1 MRILLTAG
9 RLIGAH
15 WPALLALGFAG
26 VALRGAAFWGALE
39 VSKWNALVAQVVLLA
54 LPLGLLLPVIAML
67 RVCYPSLGNL
77 TRPRQAEAPPA
88 VFGAPSGNRTFRPG
102 APLPPHAPGGL
113 PSSYAAPVPE
123 RHEQPLADV
132 ALAVLIP
139 FLAVYAIEGTMDSD
153 HARYLNDVA
162 ADEMFSTAMFTAE
175 GIDFS
180 GRLGLWTGWTLVG
193 VVVGAIVL
201 RWLLG
206 LLDRKVHFLGLTLL
220 GAAVEVFW
228 SIQAAYDLESLGRG
242 LLFAV
247 QDRALVH
254 WSVGTYTA
262 ATETTQGEVI
272 AEAAAG
278 AAEGLVT
285 VVESLDVVIVA
296 PLAWLAIGTV
306 VLGRRLMAPPST
318 EHRWLDQMTMPGWLR
333 KALAAVTQELRERFS
348 ALLQGLKMIRRGGIG
363 AMLVFCLAYLVV
375 MRAPVA
381 VGWAV
386 RAITGPV
393 DTGLW
398 LLVISPWE
406 QAVGTAIS
414 LALAGALIA
423 AAVDTMVG
431 RGMTV
436 AGDLDEDAEE
446 EGAIPGT
453 FVAP

>member
-9 RLIGAH
+9 RLLVAH

-39 VSKWNALVAQVVLLA
+39 VSRWNALVAQIVLLA

-77 TRPRQAEAPPA
+77 TRPRTA
-88 VFGAPSGNRTFRPG
+88 
-102 APLPPHAPGGL
+102 
-113 PSSYAAPVPE
+113 AAPE
-123 RHEQPLADV
+123 RREQPLADV

-139 FLAVYAIEGTMDSD
+139 FLAVYAIEGTMDAD

-162 ADEMFSTAMFTAE
+162 ADELFGTAMFTDE

-193 VVVGAIVL
+193 VVVGAVVL

-206 LLDRKVHFLGLTLL
+206 VLDRKVHFLGLTLL

-228 SIQAAYDLESLGRG
+228 SVQAAYDLESLGRG
-242 LLFAV
+242 MLFML

-254 WSVGTYTA
+254 WSVGTYTSATESAQGEAVAEAGA
-262 ATETTQGEVI
+262 AT
-272 AEAAAG
+272 
-278 AAEGLVT
+278 AEGLVT

-318 EHRWLDQMTMPGWLR
+318 EHAWLDQTAMPAWLR
-333 KALAAVTQELRERFS
+333 KVLAAVTQELRDRFS
-348 ALLQGLKMIRRGGIG
+348 ALVQGLRMITRGGIG

-381 VGWAV
+381 VAWIV

-393 DTGLW
+393 DTDLW

-406 QAVGTAIS
+406 EAAGTAIS

-436 AGDLDEDAEE
+436 ASGPDGDGDE

>member
-1 MRILLTAG
+1 MRIVLTAG
-9 RLIGAH
+9 RLLGAH

-39 VSKWNALVAQVVLLA
+39 VSRWNALAAQIVLLA

-77 TRPRQAEAPPA
+77 RRPRHDEAPPG
-88 VFGAPSGNRTFRPG
+88 VLPAPSDDRTFRPG
-102 APLPPHAPGGL
+102 DPGAPHAPGGT
-113 PSSYAAPVPE
+113 PSSYAAAVPG
-123 RHEQPLADV
+123 RREQPLTDV

-139 FLAVYAIEGTMDSD
+139 FLAVYAIEGTMDAD

-162 ADEMFSTAMFTAE
+162 ADELFGTAMFTDE

-180 GRLGLWTGWTLVG
+180 SRLGLWTGWTLVG

-206 LLDRKVHFLGLTLL
+206 VLDRKVHLLGLTLL

-228 SIQAAYDLESLGRG
+228 SVQAAYDMETLGRG
-242 LLFAV
+242 LLITL

-254 WSVGTYTA
+254 WSIGTYTA
-262 ATETTQGEVI
+262 ATETAQGEVV
-272 AEAAAG
+272 AQAGAAAAG
-278 AAEGLVT
+278 GLVT

-318 EHRWLDQMTMPGWLR
+318 EHRWLDQTAMPGWLR
-333 KALAAVTQELRERFS
+333 RVLAAATQELRERFS
-348 ALLQGLKMIRRGGIG
+348 ALGQGMTMIRRGGIG

-393 DTGLW
+393 ETDLW

-406 QAVGTAIS
+406 QAVGTAVS

-436 AGDLDEDAEE
+436 AGDAEDDGER

-453 FVAP
+453 VVAS

>member
-9 RLIGAH
+9 RLLIAH

-39 VSKWNALVAQVVLLA
+39 VSEWNALVAQIVLLA

-77 TRPRQAEAPPA
+77 TRPRPAGAPPG
-88 VFGAPSGNRTFRPG
+88 VLGAPSGGRTFRPG
-102 APLPPHAPGGL
+102 APVAPHAPGN
-113 PSSYAAPVPE
+113 PSSYAADVPE
-123 RHEQPLADV
+123 RREQPLADV

-139 FLAVYAIEGTMDSD
+139 FLAVYAIEGTMDAD
-153 HARYLNDVA
+153 HAQYLNDVA
-162 ADEMFSTAMFTAE
+162 ADELFGTDMFTPG
-175 GIDFS
+175 GIDFAS
-180 GRLGLWTGWTLVG
+180 RLGLWTGWTLVG
-193 VVVGAIVL
+193 VVLGAIVL

-228 SIQAAYDLESLGRG
+228 SVQAAYDLESLGRG
-242 LLFAV
+242 LLVAL

-262 ATETTQGEVI
+262 ATETAQGAAV
-272 AEAAAG
+272 AEAG
-278 AAEGLVT
+278 AAAVDGLIT

-333 KALAAVTQELRERFS
+333 KVLEAVTQELRERFS
-348 ALLQGLKMIRRGGIG
+348 ALVQGLRMIKRGGIG

-393 DTGLW
+393 ETDLW

-406 QAVGTAIS
+406 EAAGIAIS

-423 AAVDTMVG
+423 ATVDTMVG

-436 AGDLDEDAEE
+436 AGEPEKDGGE

-453 FVAP
+453 FVAS